1 MKTLYLECTM
11 GAAGDMLSAALLEI
25 HPDPEQIL
33 QKLNSLG
40 IPGVTFAA
48 EPMEKCGIRGSHL
61 KVTVNGEEEESLDI
75 HAHHHDHEIHD
86 HHSHGSH
93 HDHNEAH
100 AHEHDHDHHHDH
112 GHGHHHDYVEAH
124 VHEHS
129 HDHDQSHHHEEDHDR
144 GHHGHH
150 HDHDHAHGNHHHVH
164 RNLGDIKAIVS
175 NLDLPGTV
183 RENIMKVYTV
193 IAQAE
198 SHAHNRPVEEV
209 HFHEVGSMD
218 AVADITAFCLILSEL
233 APDRVLAS
241 PVRIGFGEVKCA
253 HGILPVPAPATA
265 WILRDVPVYA
275 GNIRGEL
282 CTPTGAALL
291 KCFAEDFCT
300 LPQMKVQKI
309 GLGCGK
315 KDFPQANCVRAL
327 LGETPDSREMILEL
341 TCNLDDMTPEAL
353 GFAMEEL
360 LAAGAVDVFTVPVT
374 MKKSRPGFLLT
385 CMCRES
391 LRDEILRTIFRH
403 TTTLGVRENF
413 CNRYTLRREIESRYT
428 ADGEIRRKTASGW
441 GTKREKYEYEDL
453 ARIAREKGISLA
465 EAAEIAGKYFCDGTE
480 C

>member
-1 MKTLYLECTM
+1 V
-11 GAAGDMLSAALLEI
+11 
-25 HPDPEQIL
+25 EQ
-33 QKLNSLG
+33 
-40 IPGVTFAA
+40 
-48 EPMEKCGIRGSHL
+48 
-61 KVTVNGEEEESLDI
+61 
-75 HAHHHDHEIHD
+75 
-86 HHSHGSH
+86 
-93 HDHNEAH
+93 
-100 AHEHDHDHHHDH
+100 
-112 GHGHHHDYVEAH
+112 
-124 VHEHS
+124 
-129 HDHDQSHHHEEDHDR
+129 
-144 GHHGHH
+144 
-150 HDHDHAHGNHHHVH
+150 
-164 RNLGDIKAIVS
+164 
-175 NLDLPGTV
+175 
-183 RENIMKVYTV
+183 
-193 IAQAE
+193 
-198 SHAHNRPVEEV
+198 V

-218 AVADITAFCLILSEL
+218 AVADITAFCLLLSEL
-233 APDRVLAS
+233 APDKVLAS

-265 WILRDVPVYA
+265 WILQDIPVYA

-327 LGETPDSREMILEL
+327 LGETPDSKEMILEL

-391 LRDEILRTIFRH
+391 LRDEILKTIFLH
-403 TTTLGVRENF
+403 TTTLGVRENY
-413 CNRYTLRREIESRYT
+413 CNRYTLRREIEVRET

-441 GTKREKYEYEDL
+441 GTKRGKYEFEDL
-453 ARIAREKGISLA
+453 ARIARDKEISLA
-465 EAAEIAGKYFCDGTE
+465 EAAEVADRYFK
-480 C
+480 

>member
-1 MKTLYLECTM
+1 MKTLYLECNM
-11 GAAGDMLSAALLEI
+11 GAAGDMLSAALLEL
-25 HPDPEQIL
+25 HSDPEQML

-40 IPGVTFAA
+40 IPGVTYIL
-48 EPMEKCGIRGSHL
+48 EPMDKCGIRGSHL
-61 KVTVNGEEEESLDI
+61 KVTVNGEEEESLDL
-75 HAHHHDHEIHD
+75 HSHHHDHCDD
-86 HHSHGSH
+86 HG
-93 HDHNEAH
+93 
-100 AHEHDHDHHHDH
+100 HDHHHHDHHDHCHDH
-112 GHGHHHDYVEAH
+112 GHEHN
-124 VHEHS
+124 HEH
-129 HDHDQSHHHEEDHDR
+129 
-144 GHHGHH
+144 GH
-150 HDHDHAHGNHHHVH
+150 HHHVH
-164 RNLGDIKAIVS
+164 RNLGHIEAIVS
-175 NLDLPGTV
+175 NLELPETV
-183 RENIMKVYTV
+183 RENIMKVYKV

-218 AVADITAFCLILSEL
+218 AVADITAFCLLINEL
-233 APDRVLAS
+233 APDKILAS

-265 WILRDVPVYA
+265 WILQDIPVYA

-315 KDFPQANCVRAL
+315 KDFPQANCVRAM
-327 LGETPDSREMILEL
+327 LGQTPDSGEMVLEL

-360 LAAGAVDVFTVPVT
+360 LSAGAVDVFTVPVT

-391 LRDEILRTIFRH
+391 LRDEMLRLIFLH
-403 TTTLGVRENF
+403 TTTLGVREHL
-413 CNRYTLRREIESRYT
+413 CNRYTLRRDIETRDT
-428 ADGEIRRKTASGW
+428 ADGFGQDRTGKRDQSCAGSGN
-441 GTKREKYEYEDL
+441 
-453 ARIAREKGISLA
+453 S
-465 EAAEIAGKYFCDGTE
+465 
-480 C
+480 

>member
-1 MKTLYLECTM
+1 
-11 GAAGDMLSAALLEI
+11 
-25 HPDPEQIL
+25 
-33 QKLNSLG
+33 
-40 IPGVTFAA
+40 
-48 EPMEKCGIRGSHL
+48 
-61 KVTVNGEEEESLDI
+61 
-75 HAHHHDHEIHD
+75 
-86 HHSHGSH
+86 
-93 HDHNEAH
+93 
-100 AHEHDHDHHHDH
+100 
-112 GHGHHHDYVEAH
+112 
-124 VHEHS
+124 
-129 HDHDQSHHHEEDHDR
+129 
-144 GHHGHH
+144 
-150 HDHDHAHGNHHHVH
+150 
-164 RNLGDIKAIVS
+164 
-175 NLDLPGTV
+175 
-183 RENIMKVYTV
+183 MKVYTV

-218 AVADITAFCLILSEL
+218 AVADITAFCLLLSEL
-233 APDRVLAS
+233 APDKVLAS
-241 PVRIGFGEVKCA
+241 PVRIGFGEVQCA

-327 LGETPDSREMILEL
+327 LGETPDSREMVLEL

-353 GFAMEEL
+353 GFAMEEM

-391 LRDEILRTIFRH
+391 LRDEILRIIFLH

-413 CNRYTLRREIESRYT
+413 CNRYTLRREIETRDTS
-428 ADGEIRRKTASGW
+428 DGEIRRKTASGW
-441 GTKREKYEYEDL
+441 GTKREKYEFDDL

-465 EAAEIAGKYFCDGTE
+465 EAAEIAEQYFK
-480 C
+480 

>member
-1 MKTLYLECTM
+1 MKTLYLECNM
-11 GAAGDMLSAALLEI
+11 GAAGDMLSAALLEL
-25 HPDPEQIL
+25 HSDPEQML

-40 IPGVTFAA
+40 IPGVTYIL
-48 EPMEKCGIRGSHL
+48 EPMDKCGIRGSHL
-61 KVTVNGEEEESLDI
+61 KVTVNGEEEESLDL
-75 HAHHHDHEIHD
+75 HSHHHEHGDDHHHDHCDDYGHD
-86 HHSHGSH
+86 HHH
-93 HDHNEAH
+93 HDHSDDH
-100 AHEHDHDHHHDH
+100 HHHDHCDNYGHDHHHDH
-112 GHGHHHDYVEAH
+112 CHDHGHEHN
-124 VHEHS
+124 HEH
-129 HDHDQSHHHEEDHDR
+129 
-144 GHHGHH
+144 GH
-150 HDHDHAHGNHHHVH
+150 HHHVH
-164 RNLGDIKAIVS
+164 RNLGHIEAIVS
-175 NLDLPGTV
+175 NLELPETV
-183 RENIMKVYTV
+183 RENIMKVYKV

-218 AVADITAFCLILSEL
+218 AVADITAFCLLINEL
-233 APDRVLAS
+233 APDKILAS

-265 WILRDVPVYA
+265 WILQDIPVYA

-291 KCFAEDFCT
+291 KCFAEDFCR

-315 KDFPQANCVRAL
+315 KDFPQANCVRAM
-327 LGETPDSREMILEL
+327 LGQTPDSGEMVLEL

-360 LAAGAVDVFTVPVT
+360 LSAGAVDVFTVPVT

-391 LRDEILRTIFRH
+391 LRDEMLRLIFLH
-403 TTTLGVRENF
+403 TTTLGVREHL
-413 CNRYTLRREIESRYT
+413 CNRYTLRRDIETRDT
-428 ADGEIRRKTASGW
+428 ADGRIRLKTASGW
-441 GTKREKYEYEDL
+441 GTKRVKYEFDDL

-465 EAAEIAGKYFCDGTE
+465 QAAETADHYFK
-480 C
+480 

>member
-1 MKTLYLECTM
+1 MKTLYLECNM
-11 GAAGDMLSAALLEI
+11 GAAGDMLSAALLEL
-25 HPDPEQIL
+25 HPDPEHML
-33 QKLNSLG
+33 QKLNMLG
-40 IPGVTFAA
+40 IPGVTYAS
-48 EPMEKCGIRGSHL
+48 EPMDKCGIRGTHL
-61 KVTVNGEEEESLDI
+61 RVTVNGEEEESLDI
-75 HAHHHDHEIHD
+75 HGHHHHHEHDESHDHE
-86 HHSHGSH
+86 HSHH
-93 HDHNEAH
+93 HDHNESH
-100 AHEHDHDHHHDH
+100 DHGHSHHHDHDDEHSHDHHHDHDHHDHHHDHDHDH
-112 GHGHHHDYVEAH
+112 GHGHHH
-124 VHEHS
+124 
-129 HDHDQSHHHEEDHDR
+129 
-144 GHHGHH
+144 
-150 HDHDHAHGNHHHVH
+150 VH
-164 RNLGDIKAIVS
+164 RSLGDIEAIVS
-175 NLDLPGTV
+175 KLDLPQTV
-183 RENIMKVYTV
+183 RENILKVYNL
-193 IAQAE
+193 IAEAE

-233 APDRVLAS
+233 APDKILAS
-241 PVRIGFGEVKCA
+241 PVKIGYGEVRCA

-265 WILRDVPVYA
+265 WILQEVPVYA

-327 LGETPDSREMILEL
+327 LGETPDSKEMILEL

-391 LRDEILRTIFRH
+391 LRDEILKTIFLH
-403 TTTLGVRENF
+403 TTTLGVRENY
-413 CNRYTLRREIESRYT
+413 CNRYTLRREIEVRET

-441 GTKREKYEYEDL
+441 GIKRGKYEFEDL
-453 ARIAREKGISLA
+453 ARIARDKEISLA
-465 EAAEIAGKYFCDGTE
+465 EAAEVADRYFK
-480 C
+480 